1 MTVGAGVSRRIWA
14 QPTRN
19 GGEVRMNVQISS
31 WDGTSRAIEEGTR
44 GLPRRQQRRAASR
57 RSVAGPA
64 DQQGAEM
71 LARHL
76 LRAQEEE
83 RSRIAVELHDG
94 INQEIAMLSMEL
106 GTAISRVGEEQLKE
120 RLIAIRNRAIRISE
134 EVRRIS
140 HRLRP
145 ALLEYIG
152 FAGAVRG
159 HCRDMSENAGFR
171 VDVVADDALNVPAD
185 IATVLYR
192 IVQEALQN
200 VLRHATAT
208 AVTVQIRQRG
218 GFIRLSVDDD
228 GVGFSPDT
236 LPAGG
241 GMGLASMRERARS
254 LGGELTITKAKARG
268 MRLEAV
274 IPLREM

>member
-1 MTVGAGVSRRIWA
+1 MSVQVVPWEGVPGTLRSRPQPGRIA
-14 QPTRN
+14 P
-19 GGEVRMNVQISS
+19 
-31 WDGTSRAIEEGTR
+31 SRAPHG
-44 GLPRRQQRRAASR
+44 A
-57 RSVAGPA
+57 
-64 DQQGAEM
+64 QQGAEL

-106 GTAISRVGEEQLKE
+106 GTAISKLTEDQLKE

-152 FAGAVRG
+152 FAGAVRS
-159 HCRDMSENAGFR
+159 HCRDLADNAGMK
-171 VDVVADDALNVPAD
+171 VDLIADDSLNVPPD

-200 VLRHATAT
+200 VLRHAAAT
-208 AVTVQIRQRG
+208 AVTVRIQQRG
-218 GFIRLSVDDD
+218 ALISLSVDDD
-228 GVGFSPDT
+228 GVGFDPET
-236 LPAGG
+236 LPPGG

-254 LGGELTITKAKARG
+254 LGGELTIKWAAAHGT
-268 MRLEAV
+268 RLEAV
-274 IPLREM
+274 IPLRGE

>member
-1 MTVGAGVSRRIWA
+1 MS
-14 QPTRN
+14 
-19 GGEVRMNVQISS
+19 VQIIS
-31 WDGTSRAIEEGTR
+31 WPAPRVRTR
-44 GLPRRQQRRAASR
+44 PRAAN
-57 RSVAGPA
+57 AH
-64 DQQGAEM
+64 GAEM

-94 INQEIAMLSMEL
+94 INQEVAMLSMEL
-106 GTAISRVGEEQLKE
+106 GTAISITNEDLLKE
-120 RLIAIRNRAIRISE
+120 RLIAIRDRAIRISE

-152 FAGAVRG
+152 FAGAVRS
-159 HCRDMSENAGFR
+159 HCRDLADNAGIQ
-171 VDVVADDALNVPAD
+171 VELLADDSLDVPAD

-200 VLRHATAT
+200 VLRHATAR
-208 AVTVQIRQRG
+208 AVTVKIQQTS
-218 GFIRLSVDDD
+218 GFIVLSVEDD
-228 GVGFSPDT
+228 GVGFNPET
-236 LPAGG
+236 LPPGG

-254 LGGELTITKAKARG
+254 LGGELIVTKVLAHG
-268 MRLEAV
+268 TRLEAM
-274 IPLREM
+274 IPLRGQVK